1 MSLSFRR
8 DINQRD
14 DETAATIA
22 KLKQGQDKLAELV
35 QVLSMRDAS
44 PQSADQPNT
53 RTQSRRWDN
62 WRLPRKPSKNSTAPL
77 MPSRVSGECTANPLP

>member
-44 PQSADQPNT
+44 PQSANQPNT
-53 RTQSRRWDN
+53 RSPDDGIIGDSQ
-62 WRLPRKPSKNSTAPL
+62 
-77 MPSRVSGECTANPLP
+77 